1 MTEEKTET
9 VSCCYCK
16 EQINIDAKVCFHCG
30 HNQKRYMQCFNQ
42 YVNHAATIISIF
54 FLVVAYWQYDEA
66 KNERVKAEN
75 ALEQVQKVG
84 KTIAKVLLVQST
96 LKGSINSFGVL
107 KFFPLVMQREAESL
121 LNAIE
126 VNGNEQQEIYKL
138 YDLLKEWQLLSMK
151 SNKTPSDVS
160 KFEIIE
166 KKLEQLIGY
175 HDEE

>member
-1 MTEEKTET
+1 
-9 VSCCYCK
+9 
-16 EQINIDAKVCFHCG
+16 
-30 HNQKRYMQCFNQ
+30 MQWFNQ

-84 KTIAKVLLVQST
+84 KTIA

-126 VNGNEQQEIYKL
+126 VNGNERQEIYKL
-138 YDLLKEWQLLSMK
+138 YDLLKEWQLLSLQ
-151 SNKTPSDVS
+151 SNKTPSDVR

-166 KKLEQLIGY
+166 KKLEQLIDY

>member
-1 MTEEKTET
+1 
-9 VSCCYCK
+9 
-16 EQINIDAKVCFHCG
+16 
-30 HNQKRYMQCFNQ
+30 MQWFNQ

-54 FLVVAYWQYDEA
+54 FLVVAYWQYDET

-107 KFFPLVMQREAESL
+107 KLFPLVMQREAESL